1 MTYIKDD
8 STQDL
13 SSGPLISLEV
23 VMHKDEQ
30 EHGNASYESDDCIC
44 RKSTRR
50 EFFKTTAVLGVGVIA
65 AAALPHHAAVA
76 ETAVSIPD
84 VSIRMKSRDSY
95 LVGVTAGDVIEIKL
109 ADVLKFHGYCAGG
122 VAFAFRAAQE
132 AFKVLYGN
140 ELPVRQSIKIQTSHH
155 CCQAGALAYITGAR
169 SDFGAERS
177 VGDLVLIPPEEKKIV
192 FIDKKGKG
200 QVTLRPLFNP
210 HDTFKPLF
218 QRVIKQEDFA
228 PKVRQALHEA
238 VQEYVNGP
246 VEKLF
251 QIERA

>member
-1 MTYIKDD
+1 MQKGNQEYRN
-8 STQDL
+8 L
-13 SSGPLISLEV
+13 SDG
-23 VMHKDEQ
+23 
-30 EHGNASYESDDCIC
+30 SDDCVC
-44 RKSTRR
+44 SEATRR
-50 EFFKTTAVLGVGVIA
+50 EFFKKTAALGVGVLA
-65 AAALPHHAAVA
+65 AAALPHQASGA
-76 ETAVSIPD
+76 EAPVSIPD

-95 LVGVTAGDVIEIKL
+95 LVGVTASDIIDIKL

-132 AFKVLYGN
+132 AFKALYGK
-140 ELPVRQSIKIQTSHH
+140 ELPVRQSMKIQTSHH

-200 QVTLRPLFNP
+200 QVTLRTLFNP

-218 QRVIKQEDFA
+218 QRVIKEEDFA
-228 PKVRQALHEA
+228 PKVRQALQQA
-238 VQEYVNGP
+238 VREYVNGP